1 MNDLRRMGTC
11 KKKRGESKESANGW
25 NYWNLPVPELLVSD
39 MPAFKDQL
47 YKAITTEETFMVY
60 NGRKYCK
67 QYARFVIQV
76 IEQRGK

>member
-1 MNDLRRMGTC
+1 MNDLRRMGIC
-11 KKKRGESKESANGW
+11 KKKRGESKESARGW
-25 NYWNLPVPELLVSD
+25 NYWNLPFPGLLVSD
-39 MPAFKDQL
+39 MPEFKNLL

>member
-11 KKKRGESKESANGW
+11 KKKRGESYESSRGW
-25 NYWNLPVPELLVSD
+25 NNWNLPFPELFVSD
-39 MPAFKDQL
+39 MPQFKNQL
-47 YKAITTEETFMVY
+47 YKAITTEEVFMVY

-67 QYARFVIQV
+67 QYARFVIKV